1 MHDAPLHSEHDKS
14 LKYQNTVTILQPD
27 YQNVLYPSLY
37 EYDCAIMNSVTVIDV
52 ITTTSTTTTT
62 TIEIATTADATTIT
76 TTTIE
81 IATTA
86 DAKHYQ

>member
-14 LKYQNTVTILQPD
+14 LNYQNTVTILQPD

-62 TIEIATTADATTIT
+62 IEIATTADATTIT

>member
-1 MHDAPLHSEHDKS
+1 MHDAPLHFEHDKS
-14 LKYQNTVTILQPD
+14 LNYQNTVTILQPD

-62 TIEIATTADATTIT
+62 TIEIATTADA
-76 TTTIE
+76 
-81 IATTA
+81 
-86 DAKHYQ
+86 KHYQ